1 MPRIVDAAFAVR
13 RALDPGLLESAPKA
27 RDSANCPMISWCL
40 GVLVVKA
47 FELFVDGKVQSE
59 ILRSAQN
66 DSMAGLTGSVAACNE
81 LQTV

>member
-1 MPRIVDAAFAVR
+1 
-13 RALDPGLLESAPKA
+13 
-27 RDSANCPMISWCL
+27 MISWCL